1 MYITRD
7 GMVRRTDI
15 WREGKWL
22 DLWSVVHLLSGA
34 SVGFVLYFL
43 HFGATAS
50 IMLALFSFIS
60 YEMWEII
67 VKIEE
72 TPTNRFM
79 DVVVGMVSFLPTF
92 FLAPLL
98 SDASLFIVFG
108 MVLTANIIMGVFG
121 WIASHKAAPLEE
133 RLREKYVLHQ
143 ERVRER
149 KLRRKLRRGRTI

>member
-1 MYITRD
+1 MIGSMYITRD

-34 SVGFVLYFL
+34 SVGFVLYFF
-43 HFGATAS
+43 HFGTVAS
-50 IMLALFSFIS
+50 IILALFSFIS

-92 FLAPLL
+92 FLAPFL
-98 SDASLFIVFG
+98 SETHFITVFG
-108 MVLTANIIMGVFG
+108 IVLTANVVMGVFG
-121 WIASHKAAPLEE
+121 WIASHKAAPFEE
-133 RLREKYVLHQ
+133 RLREKYMIHQ

-149 KLRRKLRRGRTI
+149 KLRRKL